1 MNDTDR
7 TPTLTRRG
15 ALRQLATGAGLALA
29 AAVPSTTA
37 VVAPAPVLPTI
48 DPRLQEAF
56 DRVLAAWEHIPEDK
70 RDLAAELLPMGT
82 VLAAKH
88 FGGWTEPEGWLPRR

>member
-1 MNDTDR
+1 MTDTDR
-7 TPTLTRRG
+7 TP
-15 ALRQLATGAGLALA
+15 A
-29 AAVPSTTA
+29 A
-37 VVAPAPVLPTI
+37 PTI

-70 RDLAAELLPMGT
+70 RGLVAELLPMGT
-82 VLAAKH
+82 LTAAKH

>member
-7 TPTLTRRG
+7 TP
-15 ALRQLATGAGLALA
+15 A
-29 AAVPSTTA
+29 A
-37 VVAPAPVLPTI
+37 PTI

-70 RDLAAELLPMGT
+70 RDLVAELLPM
-82 VLAAKH
+82 AAEVAEA
-88 FGGWTEPEGWLPRR
+88 GWKFP